1 MSTVTVQGWGPRQNA
16 LCPKVALACPRSA
29 HSKRPLWGDSHSP
42 PSFMTVMSFISV
54 PSAMGQ
60 GALSTRPTGERGPR
74 PSSTFTSAL
83 HCRPGR
89 RGTSAGRA
97 TKKAGVK
104 LVRLESEACPPS
116 GQAAW
121 HVCPQEEEEG
131 VALGPSREGSSPGG
145 TGEQKWAAAARVR
158 GLRPR
163 GVCWARTSGADS
175 PPHFTSHQHMC
186 LSLLQSS
193 NPGPLRVTKDAAT
206 ALGHGAQPP
215 PAPRILRCL
224 LSTCCA

>member
-16 LCPKVALACPRSA
+16 LCPKAALACPRSA

-42 PSFMTVMSFISV
+42 PSFITVMSFISA

-74 PSSTFTSAL
+74 PSSTSTSAL

-121 HVCPQEEEEG
+121 HVCPREEEEG

-145 TGEQKWAAAARVR
+145 TGSRSGRQLPGLGACGPEACAGLGRAVLTAR
-158 GLRPR
+158 L
-163 GVCWARTSGADS
+163 TS
-175 PPHFTSHQHMC
+175 
-186 LSLLQSS
+186 
-193 NPGPLRVTKDAAT
+193 R
-206 ALGHGAQPP
+206 
-215 PAPRILRCL
+215 L
-224 LSTCCA
+224 LSICASLSCNPATQDPFE